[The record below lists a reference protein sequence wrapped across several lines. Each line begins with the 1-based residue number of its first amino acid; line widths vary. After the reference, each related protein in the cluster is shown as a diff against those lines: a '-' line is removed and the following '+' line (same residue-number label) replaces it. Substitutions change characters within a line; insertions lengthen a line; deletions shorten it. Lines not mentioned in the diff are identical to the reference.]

1 MDKEKMLVVTRE
13 QMEEFKR
20 IACDMH
26 MERIKKMY
34 VDKGKEHDP
43 MVELGEFVTCCLV
56 TSDMIDLMF
65 GKETAEGDDNK

>member
-1 MDKEKMLVVTRE
+1 MEEKKMKVVTRE
-13 QMEEFKR
+13 QMKEIKR

-26 MERIKKMY
+26 MERMKKMFAE
-34 VDKGKEHDP
+34 KGKESDP

-65 GKETAEGDDNK
+65 GKEEK